1 VLDMAG
7 KIGCMRR
14 LLGLA
19 GAVGLVMGLTAC
31 GGSSSSS
38 GNPMTGSIMLQLASS
53 TAQVFLSQ
61 TSTTVNATLT
71 RTGTVGAVTLT
82 LAGVPTG
89 ATSQVQSP
97 GTGTTGSVTVGAGTA
112 AAGRYPITVMAS
124 DGSVQSAATLT
135 LTIGSFIQVSS
146 QTGGALQLAMS
157 TSFQPAEW
165 DYTFFKTFP
174 RATTP
179 LGNLPPAHIR
189 LQGVSQGVP
198 QKADQTWD
206 FTVLDAITQPVLSVG
221 DHSPEF
227 QIAVAPSFMYDA
239 GHNFLDPT
247 FVQFGGYAQN
257 LVSYYNTGGFD
268 ANGNHY
274 QSPATGERIK
284 YWGIYNEPNINNVT
298 ASQYVTMYNTVVS
311 MMQATDPTLKFSAV
325 ELSDFGTE
333 EQKFIP
339 TFLSGVTAQV
349 DVLSTH
355 FYSSCNQSDPDQQVF
370 NTVPGFATGVQ
381 YLYSQL
387 QGAGLTTVPVWV
399 TENNVNAD
407 FSNNGMSTC
416 NPGQTFVLDARGSSA
431 FFAAWRPFVF
441 SQLGKAGATALY
453 HWDFASDAQYG
464 ELDDQSGNPRLS
476 YWVDYWLAHT
486 FPSPPGAVILNFTTG
501 SASDDGG
508 LEALAVQNPDKSVVV
523 MIANHAVA
531 SVSDNNGPG
540 APRTVLLDVSALGT
554 FQTAT
559 LATIDAKTDPLHG
572 PMAGGVPVASQ
583 IPVSLT
589 GYGVSFLT
597 LK

>member
-1 VLDMAG
+1 MKHLLRG
-7 KIGCMRR
+7 GCVV
-14 LLGLA
+14 A
-19 GAVGLVMGLTAC
+19 LVAGLTAC
-31 GGSSSSS
+31 GGNSSSS
-38 GNPMTGSIMLQLASS
+38 GGNQGNITLALASS
-53 TAQVFLSQ
+53 TAQVYQSQ

-71 RTGTVGAVTLT
+71 RTGTVGNVTLT
-82 LAGVPTG
+82 LTGVPTG
-89 ATSQVQSP
+89 ATSQVTSP
-97 GTGTTGSVTVGAGTA
+97 GTGSMGSVTVGAGTA
-112 AAGRYPITVMAS
+112 AAGSYPITVMAS
-124 DGSVQSAATLT
+124 DGMVQSTATLT
-135 LTIGSFIQVSS
+135 LAIGAFVQVSNQS
-146 QTGGALQLAMS
+146 GGALQLAMS

-165 DYTFFKTFP
+165 DYTFFNSFP
-174 RATTP
+174 GATAP

-206 FTVLDAITQPVLSVG
+206 FTVLDAITQPVLGVG

-227 QIAVAPSFMYDA
+227 QIAVAPSFMYVDPTSSTKT
-239 GHNFLDPT
+239 FKDPT
-247 FVQFGGYAQN
+247 FMDFAGYAQN
-257 LVSYYNTGGFD
+257 LVSYYNGPGFN
-268 ANGNHY
+268 ANGNFY
-274 QSPATGERIK
+274 RSAATGERIK

-298 ASQYVTMYNTVVS
+298 ASQYVTMYNTLVPL
-311 MMQATDPTLKFSAV
+311 MQGVDPTLRFSAV

-339 TFLSGVTAQV
+339 TFLAGVTAQV

-355 FYSSCNQSDPDQQVF
+355 FYSSCNQSDSDQQVF
-370 NTVPGFATGVQ
+370 STVPVFATGVQ

-416 NPGQTFVLDARGSSA
+416 NPGQPFVLDTRGSSA
-431 FFAAWRPFVF
+431 FFAAWRPYVF

-464 ELDDQSGNPRLS
+464 ELDDQSANTRLS
-476 YWVDYWLAHT
+476 YWVDNWLAHT
-486 FPSPPGAVILNFTTG
+486 FPASPGGVILNFVTG
-501 SASDDGG
+501 SASGDAG
-508 LEALAVQNPDKSVVV
+508 LETLAVQNPDKSVVI

-531 SVSDNNGPG
+531 STGDNNGPG
-540 APRTVLLDVSALGT
+540 APRTVLVDVSALGT

-559 LATIDAKTDPLHG
+559 LVTIDAKTDPLHG
-572 PMAGGVPVASQ
+572 PMAGGVPVAAQ
-583 IPVSLT
+583 ISLSFA
-589 GYGVSFLT
+589 GYGVNFLM